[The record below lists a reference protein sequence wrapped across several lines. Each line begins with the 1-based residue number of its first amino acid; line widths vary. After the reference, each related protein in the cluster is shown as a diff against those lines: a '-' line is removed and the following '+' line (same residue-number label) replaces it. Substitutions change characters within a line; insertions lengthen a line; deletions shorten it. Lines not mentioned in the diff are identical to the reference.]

1 MGGLTPG
8 STYVYERVE
17 GTVYAREQGA
27 DPSTRFEIGYEYDP
41 VNGHKIDYDKRTPDG
56 RPLHEHMMES
66 KLWGNIHRAAKD
78 NPALQKALE
87 QCILIYKLTGDY
99 EKRYGN
105 RKT

>member
-1 MGGLTPG
+1 MGNLTPG
-8 STYVYERVE
+8 AGLIYERNGE
-17 GTVYAREQGA
+17 EVYAREVGSPIQ
-27 DPSTRFEIGYEYDP
+27 SRKLIGYQYEGKSDP
-41 VNGHKIDYDKRTPDG
+41 RTDDG

-78 NPALQKALE
+78 NPALQKDLE
-87 QCILIYKLTGDY
+87 QCILIYKLTSDY